1 VRFQNFV
8 RGSLEQE
15 LPQGSGV
22 ITVRTPAFVDPP
34 AGGDTQNP
42 PTSFQPPPD
51 PKGER
56 AYMVL
61 MDDLRRPSEIEVI
74 SYTSADTKPD
84 VDGSQITDLTGVQRG
99 LSGTDDVAWDAGTP
113 IGMDIPAHMIGVL
126 GEEGEEGDVLTAGA
140 DGYLTYRAIE
150 WRDLVGKALARGGV
164 LLEDAGEPPTP
175 DAGEVHVYLE
185 GHHLWAKFDDGTVK
199 PVPDPPPPE
208 PDTSDVETAVATSS
222 TSLSIPGSVEEGDLI
237 MIVLGAIGGST
248 GDSLRTP
255 SGYSIAIANEH
266 PDWDHP
272 HVAVLWRIS
281 DGTETSVN
289 LSADYGVS
297 VIAGIACRIPPA
309 RWKNGIFG
317 GTDTNE
323 VGSGIPGGVGLS
335 VALGYNAILFAGY
348 CNDSS
353 AGTFTID
360 EGNEVATIQE
370 QGITLSATYNQ
381 GDITIAQ
388 SDSPAAA
395 VAGIEIKALSL

>member
-1 VRFQNFV
+1 MRFQNFV

-15 LPQGSGV
+15 LPQGSGA
-22 ITVRTPAFVDPP
+22 IAVRTPAFVGPP

-61 MDDLRRPSEIEVI
+61 MDDLRRPSEVEVI

-84 VDGSQITDLTGVQRG
+84 VDGSKITDLSGVERG
-99 LSGTDDVAWDAGTP
+99 LFDTEDQAWDAGTP
-113 IGMDIPAHMIGVL
+113 IGMDVPAHMLEVL
-126 GEEGEEGDVLTAGA
+126 GMEGGEGDVLTAGA

-208 PDTSDVETAVATSS
+208 PDRSDVETAVATSS

-317 GTDTNE
+317 EADTGE
-323 VGSGIPGGVGLS
+323 SLVGEPSSLNLS
-335 VALGYNAILFAGY
+335 VGLGYNSIMFGGY
-348 CNDSS
+348 CGATSS
-353 AGTFTID
+353 GSFSID
-360 EGNEVATIQE
+360 DGDELATIKE
-370 QGITLSATYNQ
+370 QGITLAAVYNQ
-381 GDITIAQ
+381 GDVGFAHP
-388 SDSPAAA
+388 DRPADAAA
-395 VAGIEIKALSL
+395 GVEIKALSL